1 MKLIFHRPQR
11 NRFAL
16 IMSFGGAGAQ
26 GGALIPVAEVVTT
39 IVVGPKYDAQVLA
52 KAFQEEK

>member
-1 MKLIFHRPQR
+1 M
-11 NRFAL
+11 NRFGL

-26 GGALIPVAEVVTT
+26 GGALIPIAEVATT